1 MPYLQYTNVPS
12 DPAIGIGKSAST
24 LGGALM
30 ATYAIDDNWKL
41 AGRVEYITDSGT
53 AAGAPNLLYGK
64 GSNAWSFTLT
74 PTYQW
79 KTYFIRPEVSYVS
92 AGSTTPGSALG
103 PLATST
109 SQTRVM
115 LETGVLF

>member
-1 MPYLQYTNVPS
+1 LL
-12 DPAIGIGKSAST
+12 AS
-24 LGGALM
+24 
-30 ATYAIDDNWKL
+30 YAFDDNWKL
-41 AGRVEYITDSGT
+41 SGRVEYIADSGK

-64 GSNAWSFTLT
+64 GSDAWSFTLT

-79 KTYFIRPEVSYVS
+79 KVWFIRPEVSYIS

-109 SQTRVM
+109 SQTRFM